1 MAALDGATKSLMQGV
16 SQQVPRERLDG
27 QVSLQ
32 SNMLS
37 DVVEGMRRRPG
48 MRWLASE
55 IFASGGITKDRV
67 FATAVDI
74 EDVSVHVLINLVN
87 GNIRIYSETWNLL
100 NEFVY
105 PYLVAPDASAIQ
117 VCTLRGYMYICNT
130 TVAPAKVVSNVGRQN
145 PDKTGF
151 FFIKTGQ
158 FSKAYNLIVTIN
170 GVVTTVSYTT
180 PDGTV
185 AGDAAKSTPEY
196 IANQLA
202 IQLAAA
208 SIPSNIVGAYGFIQ
222 TGSAGVVSIVSD
234 SGSSSVGVSN
244 TAHVALVSD
253 LPARLGA
260 PADGMMVSVGS
271 NPKLSVWYTYD
282 FDTNAWLESG
292 AYNSCTS
299 MTGMPLRM
307 KLDSSYSVEV
317 PVFEGRNAGNDET
330 NEDPTFLTNGITG
343 MSAFQGRLVLL
354 SGSVVSMSASG
365 KPLRMYRSTVTEL
378 LVVDPISIFSG
389 AATTANFT
397 HAVQFNKDLLLFSKS
412 VQAVVPSGNAI
423 ITPSTAQ
430 IVITSS
436 YSCTSKATPVVAGRS
451 LVYFAPRSEKFAA
464 ALEMVPSNT
473 TDSQYTTNDATAH
486 IPRYMPGTVR
496 QATASTTSNSMVL
509 VCDGDARTL
518 FLQEYLWS
526 GDEKVQSAW
535 HSWTSPSDIICTWF
549 VRDTIF
555 IGILVSGYMVVVS
568 VDSQAGTTIDGL
580 TRPFSDVFQTV
591 TVTGGTFPIPV
602 SVREPYFFDD
612 RPLQLTYASGTAA
625 GEAIGFTV
633 NTGTW
638 VGTVVRNVPD
648 GVYMLG
654 LKYTSALS
662 PTPPLIRDK
671 DGVVIGTGASTLI
684 RYEFTTKNTGEFNVV
699 VQRNKEV
706 ISDGTYSAL
715 TYSSQDL
722 ILDAPL
728 FAETGRVVVPVR
740 INSNDANVTLSADDD
755 HDLGVLTAE
764 WVMQYHQHR
773 RRA

>member
-32 SNMLS
+32 TNMLS

-48 MRWLASE
+48 MRFVAGQ
-55 IFASGGITKDRV
+55 IFDGGAPTKDRV

-74 EDVSVHVLINLVN
+74 EDASVHVLINLVN
-87 GNIRIYSETWNLL
+87 GNLRVY
-100 NEFVY
+100 NEAWSMLY
-105 PYLVAPDASAIQ
+105 QTITPYLIASASAAIQ
-117 VCTLRGYMYICNT
+117 VCTLRGFMYICNT
-130 TVAPAKVVSNVGRQN
+130 EIAPAKVVSNAGRLD

-151 FFIKTGQ
+151 FFVKAGQ
-158 FSKAYNLIVTIN
+158 FSKTYQVTATIN
-170 GVVTTVSYTT
+170 GVPFTATYGT
-180 PDGTV
+180 PNGTG
-185 AGDAAKSTPEY
+185 AGDAALSTPEY
-196 IANQLA
+196 IASQLSA
-202 IQLAAA
+202 GLA
-208 SIPSNIVGAYGFIQ
+208 
-222 TGSAGVVSIVSD
+222 SAGVPNTLLGAYVYILSASPGIVTVSTD

-244 TAHVALVSD
+244 ASHVALVSD
-253 LPARLGA
+253 LPARLPSGA
-260 PADGMMVSVGS
+260 TGTMCSVGP
-271 NPKLSVWYTYD
+271 NPKLAVWYTYD
-282 FDTNAWLESG
+282 VPTNTWVESG
-292 AYNSCTS
+292 AYNSTTS

-307 KLDSSYSVEV
+307 ALDNTYAVAD

-330 NEDPTFLTNGITG
+330 NEDPAFLTGGISG

-378 LVVDPISIFSG
+378 LVVDAISIFSG

-436 YSCTSKATPVVAGRS
+436 YSCTSKATPIVAGRS

-473 TDSQYTTNDATAH
+473 TDSQYTTNDSTAH

-496 QATASTTSNSMVL
+496 QATASTTSNSLAL

-518 FLQEYLWS
+518 FIQEYLWD
-526 GDEKVQSAW
+526 GEAKAQAAW
-535 HSWTSPSDIICTWF
+535 HNWTAPADIACTWF
-549 VRDTIF
+549 VRDTIYV
-555 IGILVSGYMVVVS
+555 GLMVSGSLVIVTI
-568 VDSQAGTTIDGL
+568 DSQAGDTVDGL
-580 TRPFSDVFQTV
+580 YRPFSDVFQSVVVAGGQFTV
-591 TVTGGTFPIPV
+591 PV
-602 SVREPYFFDD
+602 SLRQSHLDD
-612 RPLQLTYASGTAA
+612 DIPLQLTYATGSTA
-625 GEAIGFTV
+625 GESVGFSV
-633 NTGTW
+633 NTTTW

-648 GVYMLG
+648 GTYVIG
-654 LKYTSALS
+654 LKYLSALA
-662 PTPPLIRDK
+662 PTPPLIRDD
-671 DGVVIGTGASTLI
+671 DGVVIGTGAAILI
-684 RYEFTTKNTGEFNVV
+684 RYEFTTKNTGAFNVV

-706 ISDGTYSAL
+706 VSDGTYSAL

-722 ILDAPL
+722 IPNGPL
-728 FAETGRVVVPVR
+728 FAETGRVIVPVR

-755 HDLGVLTAE
+755 HDLGILTAE
-764 WVMQYHQHR
+764 WVMQYHQRR